1 MRFSTYLIGK
11 FVEIMTENS
20 KEGAYPRR
28 AQRPKAKMIEPE
40 ILLIHFKYLGFILF
54 RRLLA
59 KRLRI
64 YHQSVEPTNTPRIQ
78 IPAAA

>member
-1 MRFSTYLIGK
+1 
-11 FVEIMTENS
+11 
-20 KEGAYPRR
+20 
-28 AQRPKAKMIEPE
+28 MIEPE

-59 KRLRI
+59 RRLRI
-64 YHQSVEPTNTPRIQ
+64 YHQSVEPANTPRIQ

>member
-1 MRFSTYLIGK
+1 
-11 FVEIMTENS
+11 
-20 KEGAYPRR
+20 
-28 AQRPKAKMIEPE
+28 MIEPE
-40 ILLIHFKYLGFILF
+40 ILLIHFKYLGLILF